1 MLKEKHS
8 FLKKMLLG
16 VDLCMVVVAFYSG
29 YYLHAFLF
37 DIITDTNVNHL
48 YPIGGY
54 TWTVPVMMVLWGG
67 ALLFFGEYQALRS
80 KSVRAIIFD
89 LFRAG
94 FIVTVLF
101 GWFAYLFKLEY
112 ISRSFITLVFFLTGF
127 FIAVERLAIINFLRY
142 IRRKGFNYRRVLLVG
157 SGARA
162 IRVIELFQ
170 RHPDW
175 GYRVVG
181 IVDDEEKKVGAEIH
195 GCRIIGMLKD
205 LPGLL
210 TENVIDEVFF
220 VVPRNWLGKI
230 EDSILF
236 CEQVGKQVSVAV
248 DYFNLKFAKAKQSDL
263 AGFPFLSFE
272 TTSDKMLQLF
282 VKRVLDIVISL
293 AALIALSPLF
303 LILAVLVKT
312 TSKGGIFFRQVRS
325 GLNGRRFTLYKFRT
339 MSKDAEVLLDAL
351 KAHNE
356 MSGPVF
362 KMENDP
368 RVTTVGKWMRKFSLD
383 ELPQLWNTFRGD
395 MSIVG
400 PRPPIP
406 KEVKQYEH
414 WHRRRLSMAPGITC
428 LWQAGGRNQI
438 SEFDDWMKLDLQYID
453 NWSLWLDF
461 KIVAKTIPAVL
472 FAKGAK

>member
-1 MLKEKHS
+1 MGADICIVVICFFASYKLHNLISVHFLPSTLK
-8 FLKKMLLG
+8 
-16 VDLCMVVVAFYSG
+16 Y
-29 YYLHAFLF
+29 
-37 DIITDTNVNHL
+37 L

-54 TWTVPVMMVLWGG
+54 TWTVPVMAVLWIGS
-67 ALLFFGEYQALRS
+67 LLSFGEYKALRS
-80 KSVRAIIFD
+80 KSSRAILFD
-89 LFRAG
+89 VFRAG
-94 FIVTVLF
+94 FIVTVFF
-101 GWFAYLFKLEY
+101 GWLVYLFKLDY
-112 ISRSFITLVFFLTGF
+112 VSRSFMTLVFVLTGLL
-127 FIAVERLAIINFLRY
+127 IAANRLTIIHFLRY

-162 IRVIELFQ
+162 IKVIDLFQ

-181 IVDDEEKKVGAEIH
+181 IVDDEERKVGAEIQ

-205 LPGLL
+205 LPGIL

-230 EDSILF
+230 EESILF
-236 CEQVGKQVSVAV
+236 CEQIGKHVSVAV
-248 DYFNLKFAKAKQSDL
+248 DHFNTKFARAKQTDL

-272 TTSDKMLQLF
+272 STPDKMLQLF
-282 VKRVLDIVISL
+282 VKRMLDIVISAVSIVL
-293 AALIALSPLF
+293 LFPLF
-303 LILAVLVKT
+303 LFLAILVKV
-312 TSKGGIFFRQVRS
+312 TSKGDIFFKQTRS
-325 GLNGRRFTLYKFRT
+325 GLNGRNFTLYKFRT
-339 MSKDAEVLLDAL
+339 MRHDAEVLLAAL
-351 KAHNE
+351 KNHNE

-368 RVTTVGKWMRKFSLD
+368 RVTWIGKWMRKFSLD
-383 ELPQLWNTFRGD
+383 ELPQLLNTLRGD

-406 KEVKQYEH
+406 TEVKQYED

-453 NWSLWLDF
+453 NWSLWMDF

-472 FAKGAK
+472 FAKGSK